1 MNLFGRVM
9 VWAALVLLPS
19 TVWSQDL
26 STERVQGF
34 VGVME
39 EFKPFF
45 ERYAEDADDDGDA
58 ASTAKLVTDWAHEFK
73 CSSDMLTVLE
83 KHGFDKD
90 SWPVVA
96 AQVSQAYMAV
106 KFGEH
111 GQDALGQMRRA
122 VMEIEGNRDISAED
136 KAQMLAQMKE
146 NMAVMEKTLSAPAA
160 DQDAVREFIPQ
171 LDAVFGWSD

>member
-1 MNLFGRVM
+1 M
-9 VWAALVLLPS
+9 
-19 TVWSQDL
+19 
-26 STERVQGF
+26 
-34 VGVME
+34 
-39 EFKPFF
+39 
-45 ERYAEDADDDGDA
+45 
-58 ASTAKLVTDWAHEFK
+58 
-73 CSSDMLTVLE
+73 
-83 KHGFDKD
+83 
-90 SWPVVA
+90 
-96 AQVSQAYMAV
+96 